1 MTETTAKPAESTA
14 YSYAEVPPRLTGV
27 GADERLLLTRE
38 VEEFLY
44 YEADLLDQWRY
55 REWLHLTTEDI
66 RYWMPVRRNV
76 QFGNWERERSQELSD
91 LAWFDE
97 NRRTLGM
104 RVEQLMTGIHWAVEP
119 LSRISHVISNVR
131 VAGRTVIDGREELT
145 VRCRF
150 VVYRNH
156 LDDEETLLVGK
167 REDVLRRVGTE
178 ADAELALARRA
189 IFVDQTVL
197 LAKNL
202 TFLI

>member
-1 MTETTAKPAESTA
+1 MSATTRPAHTTA
-14 YSYAEVPPRLTGV
+14 YSYAEVPPRWTGAQ
-27 GADERLLLTRE
+27 GMERLILLRE
-38 VEEFLY
+38 AEEFLF

-55 REWLHLTTEDI
+55 REWLALTTEDI

-76 QFGNWERERSQELSD
+76 EFGHWDRERGEELSD

-97 NRRTLGM
+97 NQRTLGM

-119 LSRISHVISNVR
+119 ISRISHVITNVR
-131 VAGRTVIDGREELT
+131 IAGRTVSDDREELT

-150 VVYRNH
+150 LVYRNH
-156 LDDEETLLVGK
+156 LDDEETIMIGK
-167 REDVLRRVGTE
+167 REDILRRVSDE
-178 ADAELALARRA
+178 PHSDLQLARRS
-189 IFVDQTVL
+189 IFVDQSVL